1 MLFSSL
7 PAITRRSTEE
17 ALMENLDA
25 FFTAIKNGDLAEVE
39 KMLRENPALTEG
51 RTDDGVSPI
60 MLAMYYGEPE
70 IARYISSLGT
80 PVNIFEA
87 AATGN
92 IDQVAELIHGDA
104 TQVNAYAADG
114 FQPLGLAAFF
124 GHLAVVELLLIQG
137 AEVNSASKNDL
148 CVMPLHSAAASQH
161 LEIAQ
166 ALLEQGA
173 DPNTRQAG
181 DFTPIHSAAQ
191 NGQLEMIHLLLEYG
205 ADLNAKSAKGQTPL
219 MIALEKGHSEAIEL
233 LRERG
238 AQ

>member
-1 MLFSSL
+1 
-7 PAITRRSTEE
+7 
-17 ALMENLDA
+17 MENLDA
-25 FFTAIKNGDLAEVE
+25 FFTAIKNGDLADVE
-39 KMLRENPALTEG
+39 KMLQKSPALTEG
-51 RTDDGVSPI
+51 RTPEGISPI
-60 MLAMYYGEPE
+60 LLAMYYGEPE
-70 IARYISSLGT
+70 IARYIATMGT

-87 AATGN
+87 AAIGN
-92 IDQVAELIHGDA
+92 IDRVAELIHADA
-104 TQVNAYAADG
+104 TQVNAYAVDG

-124 GHLAVVELLLIQG
+124 GHLSVVELLLIKG

-148 CVMPLHSAAASQH
+148 RVMPLHSAAASQH

-173 DPNTRQAG
+173 DPNLSQAG
-181 DFTPIHSAAQ
+181 DFTPMHSAAQ

-219 MIALEKGHSEAIEL
+219 MIALEKRHNEAVEL